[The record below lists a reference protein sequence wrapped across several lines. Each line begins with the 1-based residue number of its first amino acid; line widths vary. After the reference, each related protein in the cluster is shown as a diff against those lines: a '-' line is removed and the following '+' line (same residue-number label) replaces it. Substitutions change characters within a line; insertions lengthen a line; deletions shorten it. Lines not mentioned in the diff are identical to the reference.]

1 MSVLP
6 YLECDLIHTRHAVLG
21 LDFVGSLC
29 YYSPITKRKVRKMF
43 DIQDYLDGS
52 VMVIVMGIVLFVLP
66 LLYFVK

>member
-1 MSVLP
+1 
-6 YLECDLIHTRHAVLG
+6 VLG

-29 YYSPITKRKVRKMF
+29 YYYPITKRKVKKMF

>member
-1 MSVLP
+1 
-6 YLECDLIHTRHAVLG
+6 VLG